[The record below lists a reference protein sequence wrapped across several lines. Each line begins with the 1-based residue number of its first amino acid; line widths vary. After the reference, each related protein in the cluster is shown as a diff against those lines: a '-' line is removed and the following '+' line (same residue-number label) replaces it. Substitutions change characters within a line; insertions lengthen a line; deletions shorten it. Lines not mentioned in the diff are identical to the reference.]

1 MTFFFCRE
9 DEMERV
15 RAVKI
20 FPYMAE
26 NLLSDSM
33 QFAKVTDKLQNNYI
47 VLKSIRICYGA
58 KACRK

>member
-1 MTFFFCRE
+1 
-9 DEMERV
+9 
-15 RAVKI
+15 
-20 FPYMAE
+20 MAE

-58 KACRK
+58 KACRKENKQGPAKDHIFPLTFSCKL